1 MDEMWDIIG
10 KKVDFI
16 MQALDEHLLP
26 GEVLTSLVIDEPMAK
41 NLCPSGRCH
50 GLARSFV
57 SLRMTTAPRTCSIR

>member
-26 GEVLTSLVIDEPMAK
+26 GEVPTSL
-41 NLCPSGRCH
+41 
-50 GLARSFV
+50 SF
-57 SLRMTTAPRTCSIR
+57 